1 MHTNLKD
8 CAAQPWRR
16 KTRPSNAW
24 LTPTP
29 LPAKQGEADS
39 SVCFLFESSQSEPF
53 THRISSPSSPGPS
66 GGRHTSLHNSGG
78 SVVKLLKF
86 SLRDLSWV
94 ANDRAGV
101 SRSSWFTSSHSV
113 VSDVILLMLFGS
125 LLILFLDSIM
135 VVHIVQAPIA
145 SGRPDRKLAVA
156 LML

>member
-1 MHTNLKD
+1 
-8 CAAQPWRR
+8 
-16 KTRPSNAW
+16 
-24 LTPTP
+24 
-29 LPAKQGEADS
+29 
-39 SVCFLFESSQSEPF
+39 
-53 THRISSPSSPGPS
+53 
-66 GGRHTSLHNSGG
+66 
-78 SVVKLLKF
+78 LLKF

-101 SRSSWFTSSHSV
+101 TRSSWFTSSHSV

-156 LML
+156 LMLWKPPAPHASTQEGIESRRLRLKSSVCSCVAAEK